1 MLRLGSG
8 TCHGAMVLDTVDRL
22 ASDSVWDRTRRL
34 LIPAPGVGR
43 PGPVKKKISQSSTSS
58 DSPIVKVDTKEENV
72 GVALKPCSFTIETVD
87 ATSDRKIF
95 RTRQVCGRMTPS
107 SVRSFSALKKEAHP
121 RTRRVLIGATGT
133 VPLSFSSLVSVLP
146 LDSATSGGSPTSAT
160 GTVEVSSF
168 STTEEKNM

>member
-8 TCHGAMVLDTVDRL
+8 TSSGAMVLDTVDRL

-58 DSPIVKVDTKEENV
+58 DSPIVKVDMKEENV
-72 GVALKPCSFTIETVD
+72 GCLNQMLPLLRIETV
-87 ATSDRKIF
+87 AASDNEIF

-107 SVRSFSALKKEAHP
+107 SVRSFSAPKRAHL
-121 RTRRVLIGATGT
+121 RTRPALIVATGT
-133 VPLSFSSLVSVLP
+133 VPLSSSSLASVLP
-146 LDSATSGGSPTSAT
+146 LDSATYGGSPTSAT
-160 GTVEVSSF
+160 GMAEVSSQQ
-168 STTEEKNM
+168 KQKICKM